1 MKTIL
6 NYLMIFLAV
15 ATSGCYEKN
24 PVDILNILPNVY
36 VYSGFDSSQV
46 KIISGW
52 FMLLHQDS
60 VNVSG
65 SWEFQKIGEPQ
76 QIGPQ
81 VGTGAFKG
89 VIDDERISIDLNPDY
104 RDNNVILNGVV
115 SGDTISG
122 SWMYVGFAGPI
133 NSGTFQ
139 ATKQ

>member
-1 MKTIL
+1 
-6 NYLMIFLAV
+6 
-15 ATSGCYEKN
+15 
-24 PVDILNILPNVY
+24 
-36 VYSGFDSSQV
+36 
-46 KIISGW
+46 
-52 FMLLHQDS
+52 MLLHQDS

-81 VGTGAFKG
+81 VGRGELRG
-89 VIDDERISIDLNPDY
+89 VVDAERISIDLNPDY

-122 SWMYVGFAGPI
+122 SWMYVGFPGPI